1 MRHVK
6 DPITGSWVSIE
17 KNMTHH
23 TSVKQTFDVL
33 GVSPKIL
40 SILQSRKFIEPTPIQ
55 SRCIPNALEGRDVV
69 GIAQTGTGKTLAFAL
84 PLVQR
89 ALDSRKQSLVLVPT
103 RELAIQVDQMVRM
116 ISSSLNI
123 RNTVIIGGASA
134 FQQVR
139 ELKSRPDIVIATP
152 GRLLDHLNRKSFYL
166 DKIDTVVIDEADRM
180 FDIGFLSDIEKIL
193 LMTPSGRQILLFSAT
208 MPPAITQITNRFM
221 KNPIRIEVTPPGITA
236 TNINQEMFM
245 VDRASKISLLEKV
258 LSDHSGTVIVFSR
271 TKVMTRKIAQAVCA
285 MGHSAT
291 EIHSDRSLG
300 QRKEAMFGFKSGKYR
315 VLAATDI
322 AARGIDVIGISLV
335 VNYDMPDHSNDY
347 VHRIGRTGRAG
358 MSGKA
363 ISFVTP
369 DQKGS
374 IKQIE
379 RITKNSIPTSTIS
392 KLVQANENVI
402 KAVQRRESP
411 RNNFKRFDP
420 KRKQKRWN

>member
-1 MRHVK
+1 
-6 DPITGSWVSIE
+6 
-17 KNMTHH
+17 MTHH

-379 RITKNSIPTSTIS
+379 RITKNSIPTSIIS

>member
-1 MRHVK
+1 
-6 DPITGSWVSIE
+6 
-17 KNMTHH
+17 MTHH

>member
-1 MRHVK
+1 
-6 DPITGSWVSIE
+6 
-17 KNMTHH
+17 MTHH
-23 TSVKQTFDVL
+23 TSVKQTFDAL

-40 SILQSRKFIEPTPIQ
+40 SILQNRKFIEPTPIQ
-55 SRCIPNALEGRDVV
+55 SRCIPNALEGKDVV

-89 ALDSRKQSLVLVPT
+89 ALDSKKQSLVLVPT

-116 ISSSLNI
+116 IGSPLNI
-123 RNTVIIGGASA
+123 RNTVIIGGAST
-134 FQQVR
+134 FQQIR

-245 VDRASKISLLEKV
+245 VDRSSKISLLEKV

-271 TKVMTRKIAQAVCA
+271 TKMMTRKIAQAVCA

-335 VNYDMPDHSNDY
+335 VNYDMPDHSDDY

-369 DQKGS
+369 DQRGS

-379 RITKNSIPTSTIS
+379 RITKNSIPTSTVP
-392 KLVQANENVI
+392 KLARANENVM
-402 KAVQRRESP
+402 KAVQRRENP